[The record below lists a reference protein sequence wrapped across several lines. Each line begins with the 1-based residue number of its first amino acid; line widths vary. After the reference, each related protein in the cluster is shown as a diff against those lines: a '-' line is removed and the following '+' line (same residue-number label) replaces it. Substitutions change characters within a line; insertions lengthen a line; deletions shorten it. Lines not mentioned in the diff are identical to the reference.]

1 MAIFCRE
8 CGSKLVNGRCVRPG
22 CPNYSGE
29 PAEGG
34 NAKMEPG
41 GFSVPNDAFG
51 SSSDSGGFMT
61 PGDGSFEV
69 ELPDSDPSGFG
80 GSSANEPGSNDF
92 SYPGDNAGPGGF
104 GYPGDNAGPGGFGY
118 PGDNAGSGGFG
129 YPGDNAGSDG
139 FGYPGDNARP
149 GNLGY
154 SGGNAGPSGFG
165 YPGDNA
171 GPGNPGY
178 PGDNAG
184 PGGFGYPGRGGTQ
197 RGGFS
202 SEDLQRKLSD
212 AGKTANDAI
221 KDGIDKFNQ
230 GYEKTM
236 TRERSITDGTGSG
249 FTGTGDQT
257 ITGIKLVK
265 DEKMVRTYHC
275 TTYGLIR
282 KKEGYIT
289 VTNKRVIFESV
300 DTTSRVANE
309 VVLDGVTGF
318 RNYYGLSISPALLVT
333 AFILGMSAVSL
344 FGTGLNFYGG
354 NPFILPSIIMLMI
367 AGACGFFA
375 FKRSVVVSVFS
386 SKASG
391 TPICIG
397 ESPRSMIGNGALYTM
412 VGKPTEDTGTMI
424 REIGAMVQDLQ
435 TRGDHAIEDWVIR

>member
-1 MAIFCRE
+1 
-8 CGSKLVNGRCVRPG
+8 
-22 CPNYSGE
+22 
-29 PAEGG
+29 
-34 NAKMEPG
+34 
-41 GFSVPNDAFG
+41 
-51 SSSDSGGFMT
+51 
-61 PGDGSFEV
+61 
-69 ELPDSDPSGFG
+69 
-80 GSSANEPGSNDF
+80 
-92 SYPGDNAGPGGF
+92 
-104 GYPGDNAGPGGFGY
+104 
-118 PGDNAGSGGFG
+118 
-129 YPGDNAGSDG
+129 
-139 FGYPGDNARP
+139 
-149 GNLGY
+149 
-154 SGGNAGPSGFG
+154 
-165 YPGDNA
+165 
-171 GPGNPGY
+171 
-178 PGDNAG
+178 
-184 PGGFGYPGRGGTQ
+184 
-197 RGGFS
+197 
-202 SEDLQRKLSD
+202 
-212 AGKTANDAI
+212 
-221 KDGIDKFNQ
+221 
-230 GYEKTM
+230 M

-344 FGTGLNFYGG
+344 FGTGFDFYGG

>member
-8 CGSKLVNGRCVRPG
+8 CGSKLVNGKCVRPG

-41 GFSVPNDAFG
+41 GFSVSNDAFG

-61 PGDGSFEV
+61 PDEGSFEV
-69 ELPDSDPSGFG
+69 ELPDSEPSGFG
-80 GSSANEPGSNDF
+80 GSSANDKGSNDF
-92 SYPGDNAGPGGF
+92 SYPGDNAGSVGF
-104 GYPGDNAGPGGFGY
+104 SYPGDNAGSGGFSY

-129 YPGDNAGSDG
+129 YPGDNAGQGG
-139 FGYPGDNARP
+139 FGYPGDNAGSGDP
-149 GNLGY
+149 GYPGD
-154 SGGNAGPSGFG
+154 NAGQGGFG

-202 SEDLQRKLSD
+202 SEDLQRKISD

-344 FGTGLNFYGG
+344 FGMGFDFYGG
-354 NPFILPSIIMLMI
+354 NPFIFPSIIMLMI

-391 TPICIG
+391 TPICVG

>member
-41 GFSVPNDAFG
+41 GFSVSNDAFG

-61 PGDGSFEV
+61 PDEGSFEV

-92 SYPGDNAGPGGF
+92 SYPGDNAGS
-104 GYPGDNAGPGGFGY
+104 GGFGY

-129 YPGDNAGSDG
+129 YPGDNAGQGG
-139 FGYPGDNARP
+139 FGYPGDNASQGGFGYP
-149 GNLGY
+149 GD
-154 SGGNAGPSGFG
+154 NAGSGDPG

-202 SEDLQRKLSD
+202 SEDLQRKISD

-344 FGTGLNFYGG
+344 FGMGFDFYGG

-391 TPICIG
+391 TPICVG

>member
-61 PGDGSFEV
+61 PGDSSFEV

-92 SYPGDNAGPGGF
+92 S
-104 GYPGDNAGPGGFGY
+104 
-118 PGDNAGSGGFG
+118 
-129 YPGDNAGSDG
+129 
-139 FGYPGDNARP
+139 
-149 GNLGY
+149 
-154 SGGNAGPSGFG
+154 
-165 YPGDNA
+165 
-171 GPGNPGY
+171 Y

-391 TPICIG
+391 TPICVG